1 MNSQPLEYSDLFRV
15 TDEALF
21 PSNNEVSD
29 SNKIVEG
36 EEDLSSDKLKAK
48 ENLEDLEVNQELEED
63 SKHVKSV
70 VN

>member
-1 MNSQPLEYSDLFRV
+1 MNSQPLKYSDLFRV

>member
-1 MNSQPLEYSDLFRV
+1 M

-21 PSNNEVSD
+21 PSNNEVSY
-29 SNKIVEG
+29 SNKVVEG